1 MIILVIPNLLLR
13 EVQERLLVA
22 LVAHISKNDSNL
34 PILSREAHQEKQKEQ
49 YPKSKIQV
57 RKRLNLIIGEMKFS
71 VEKMKFIK
79 SDKKN

>member
-49 YPKSKIQV
+49 YPK
-57 RKRLNLIIGEMKFS
+57 
-71 VEKMKFIK
+71 
-79 SDKKN
+79 